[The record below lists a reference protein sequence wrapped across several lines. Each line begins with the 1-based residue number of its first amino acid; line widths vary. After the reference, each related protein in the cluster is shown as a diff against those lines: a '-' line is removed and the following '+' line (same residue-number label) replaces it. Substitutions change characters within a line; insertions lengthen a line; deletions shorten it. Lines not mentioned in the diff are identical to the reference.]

1 MRADPSHAAARQALV
16 VILLD
21 RNRRPEAQDVLR
33 EGLSVSRENVSWAML
48 LARLQVEAND
58 VPAALSTLEASL
70 AYGRNEPDYLGVMAT
85 LMQMQ
90 GRHADAVGYYQAAT
104 RLSPEAGRWLIGL
117 GLSLE
122 ELQRPVEAKDAYVR
136 ARDTGKLAR
145 EHQALV
151 DQKLRQLR

>member
-1 MRADPSHAAARQALV
+1 MLGDPERLKLFHFARFDLAA
-16 VILLD
+16 IFH
-21 RNRRPEAQDVLR
+21 
-33 EGLSVSRENVSWAML
+33 
-48 LARLQVEAND
+48 
-58 VPAALSTLEASL
+58 
-70 AYGRNEPDYLGVMAT
+70 YLGVMAT

-104 RLSPEAGRWLIGL
+104 RISPEAGRWLIGL

-122 ELQRPVEAKDAYVR
+122 ELQRPLEAKDAYVR